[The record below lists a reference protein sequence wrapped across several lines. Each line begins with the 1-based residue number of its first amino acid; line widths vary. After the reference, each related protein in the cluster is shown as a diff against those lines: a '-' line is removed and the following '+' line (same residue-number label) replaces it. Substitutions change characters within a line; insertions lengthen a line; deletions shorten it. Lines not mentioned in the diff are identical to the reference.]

1 MCFPKFSPLRQLY
14 IIYQEMLNHHLKYLH
29 GIPTGIP
36 QENKYVE
43 SVYTTILHHTVHN
56 DSIAFKSFNQGKS
69 DRIDIE

>member
-1 MCFPKFSPLRQLY
+1 
-14 IIYQEMLNHHLKYLH
+14 MLNHHLKYLH

-56 DSIAFKSFNQGKS
+56 DSIAFKSVNQGKS

>member
-1 MCFPKFSPLRQLY
+1 
-14 IIYQEMLNHHLKYLH
+14 MLNHHLKYLH

-43 SVYTTILHHTVHN
+43 SVYTTILHHIVHN
-56 DSIAFKSFNQGKS
+56 DSITFKSVNQGKS